1 MRKGVADILTILYVL
16 ITTVIAPIIGAMV
29 ETQNNQ
35 VITKSIGIDTNVTKV
50 YPPIYVGE

>member
-35 VITKSIGIDTNVTKV
+35 VITDRKSVV
-50 YPPIYVGE
+50 